1 MLMNM
6 RFAIPARW
14 FVAAFGLALVS
25 CVATIGSRGF
35 IPDEEL
41 ISQLKTGLDTRITVS
56 RVLGSPSSVSTFDDI
71 TWYYI
76 SKRTEQTAFFDEKV
90 LDQQVLGIAFDDA
103 GTISDIRR
111 YAMSDGRIID
121 PVTRVTPTLGRE
133 LGVVEQ
139 LFGNLGRFNTGG
151 PGNPATDY

>member
-25 CVATIGSRGF
+25 CVATIGSQGF